1 MLRKSKTGLP
11 KCVKCGIIEES
22 ICLVDKGKEYVLA
35 LDGKQT
41 SPGLLNDTEGDVN
54 LWGYEGPPTLAESL
68 ERLRL
73 QENCILD
80 LVAKAS
86 RFDSNINEIAKDLK
100 IVVQIV
106 SKRIKNLQEA
116 KVRYEQLRSRFKN
129 KIAARPDIGSR
140 YDVAFSDINS
150 FIHHA
155 DIAIKNLL
163 QINVEW
169 CSTMATINGNEQLF
183 CKSGPIL
190 LDTMLNS
197 WILRSPETLQ
207 LDNFLKK
214 YLQYMKQ
221 RSELWYSL
229 CKECCMTGSTL
240 HSAIGLRTLKEQK
253 EHFKKFISKIDKPT
267 EINKAMQHGIDNE
280 VCKSKFILNTINILI
295 SLYEVPMKLI

>member
-1 MLRKSKTGLP
+1 MR
-11 KCVKCGIIEES
+11 C
-22 ICLVDKGKEYVLA
+22 
-35 LDGKQT
+35 
-41 SPGLLNDTEGDVN
+41 
-54 LWGYEGPPTLAESL
+54 
-68 ERLRL
+68 
-73 QENCILD
+73 
-80 LVAKAS
+80 
-86 RFDSNINEIAKDLK
+86 
-100 IVVQIV
+100 
-106 SKRIKNLQEA
+106 
-116 KVRYEQLRSRFKN
+116 EQLRSRFK
-129 KIAARPDIGSR
+129 KRIAARPDIGSR

-150 FIHHA
+150 FIHCA

-169 CSTMATINGNEQLF
+169 CSIMATINGNEQLF
-183 CKSGPIL
+183 CKSGPML

-214 YLQYMKQ
+214 YPQYMKQ
-221 RSELWYSL
+221 RSKLWYSL
-229 CKECCMTGSTL
+229 HKECCMTGSTL

-280 VCKSKFILNTINILI
+280 VCKSKFILKTINIFI